1 MRTRDC
7 SSDVC
12 SSDLSENHSRRLFQP
27 RMLGIRHDADGDD
40 GGSVS
45 ADRGQR
51 ANLLSVAQR
60 IWRPEDRSGA
70 TDEGPGEGEP
80 AASPCDI
87 GPDAG
92 QADIAGRSEEH
103 TSELQSLMRIS
114 YAVFC
119 LKKKTY
125 NKNEQIQLQSDIDN

>member
-1 MRTRDC
+1 MRISDW

-12 SSDLSENHSRRLFQP
+12 SSDL
-27 RMLGIRHDADGDD
+27 
-40 GGSVS
+40 
-45 ADRGQR
+45 QR

-92 QADIAGRSEEH
+92 QADIAGGCPGKLLSPARRRRCIDHIRTMMPVSERRVCRVPGQQQLRRSAGWGKRGED
-103 TSELQSLMRIS
+103 
-114 YAVFC
+114 V
-119 LKKKTY
+119 
-125 NKNEQIQLQSDIDN
+125 

>member
-1 MRTRDC
+1 MRISDW

-12 SSDLSENHSRRLFQP
+12 SSDL
-27 RMLGIRHDADGDD
+27 
-40 GGSVS
+40 
-45 ADRGQR
+45 
-51 ANLLSVAQR
+51 R

-92 QADIAGRSEEH
+92 PADIAGGCPGKLLSPARRRRCIDHIRTMMPVSERRVCRVLGQHRSRPEARRVGNVCVSTSSSRWSQYHSKETIRKQESQKKITH
-103 TSELQSLMRIS
+103 T
-114 YAVFC
+114 
-119 LKKKTY
+119 
-125 NKNEQIQLQSDIDN
+125 